1 MKLTLT
7 IAAIAALALATPALA
22 HEHKHAKPAKPAMS
36 GMAGMDHSMM
46 MNDPSNPYAK
56 SEMDMHMK
64 MMMAK
69 TGDASEKWTRKM
81 IEHHRG
87 AIAMSRVALA
97 QASDADTKRMAQMT
111 IDMQEKEI
119 GELQGWLRSHGKPA
133 Q

>member
-1 MKLTLT
+1 MKHTLT
-7 IAAIAALALATPALA
+7 TAAIAAFALATPALA
-22 HEHKHAKPAKPAMS
+22 HEHKHAKLVKPAMT

-69 TGDASEKWTRKM
+69 AGDASEKWTRKM

-97 QASDADTKRMAQMT
+97 QATDADTKRMAQMT
-111 IDMQEKEI
+111 IEMQEKDI
-119 GELQGWLRSHGKPA
+119 GELQGWLSSHGKPV

>member
-1 MKLTLT
+1 MKLDLT
-7 IAAIAALALATPALA
+7 MAAITAFALATPALA
-22 HEHKHAKPAKPAMS
+22 HEHKHAEPAKPAVS
-36 GMAGMDHSMM
+36 GMAGMDHSM

-64 MMMAK
+64 LMMAK
-69 TGDASEKWTRKM
+69 AGDASEKWTRKM

-111 IDMQEKEI
+111 IHMQEKDI
-119 GELQGWLRSHGKPA
+119 GELQGWLSSHGKPA

>member
-1 MKLTLT
+1 MKMK
-7 IAAIAALALATPALA
+7 LALAAVAAVTLASSALA
-22 HEHKHAKPAKPAMS
+22 QPAKPMKP
-36 GMAGMDHSMM
+36 GMAGMDHGMM
-46 MNDPSNPYAK
+46 MSDPSNPYAK

-64 MMMAK
+64 MMAAK

-87 AIAMSRVALA
+87 AQAMSRVALA

-111 IDMQEKEI
+111 IDMQEKDI
-119 GELQGWLRSHGKPA
+119 AELQGWLRSHGKPA